1 MEIIIMGTLA
11 IWFAV
16 CLIMELF
23 CSENLK
29 KENDKLWKMVFKL
42 ETHIMMLELEEENEK
57 KVEKEQVKTF
67 KYKNYK
73 VKK

>member
-1 MEIIIMGTLA
+1 MEIIIIGTLA

-29 KENDKLWKMVFKL
+29 KENDKLWQMVFKL
-42 ETHIMMLELEEENEK
+42 ETHIMMLELEEETEK
-57 KVEKEQVKTF
+57 KVEKERVKTF

>member
-23 CSENLK
+23 YSENLK

-42 ETHIMMLELEEENEK
+42 ETHIMMLELEEETEK
-57 KVEKEQVKTF
+57 KVEKKRVKTF

>member
-29 KENDKLWKMVFKL
+29 KENEKLWKMVFKL
-42 ETHIMMLELEEENEK
+42 ETHIMMLELEEETEK
-57 KVEKEQVKTF
+57 KVEKERVKTF
-67 KYKNYK
+67 RYKNYQ